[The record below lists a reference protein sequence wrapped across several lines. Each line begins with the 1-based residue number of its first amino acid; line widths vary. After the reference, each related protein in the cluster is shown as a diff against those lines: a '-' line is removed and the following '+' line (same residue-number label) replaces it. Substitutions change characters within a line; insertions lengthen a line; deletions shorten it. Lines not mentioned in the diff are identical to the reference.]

1 MITFSSSSGM
11 SSSAS
16 LFPMSALPPLWTS
29 VVMVINL
36 IPMCMW
42 TYTWVH
48 WTYKLNKSATCMWQ
62 QEELQ
67 QWKSQSGFPPRLSM
81 KTMISRFFLA
91 GYYFFYQNV
100 IAHRKL
106 RSWTFSCWRQ
116 SSCGNP
122 FYRLPFCQTWEAE
135 HITFW
140 KWWKQQRL
148 FISLN
153 WISQHTLP
161 TRSTSRILV
170 ATDVS

>member
-42 TYTWVH
+42 TY
-48 WTYKLNKSATCMWQ
+48 KSKKERYQ
-62 QEELQ
+62 GNLQ
-67 QWKSQSGFPPRLSM
+67 PAGGSKESCSSGRVNLGSLLTFQC
-81 KTMISRFFLA
+81 KQFFSRILLL
-91 GYYFFYQNV
+91 FYQNV

-122 FYRLPFCQTWEAE
+122 SYRLPFCQTWEAE